1 MTAAVSSVSLNW
13 VIAAFLLIFR
23 CPPTSLHQRFAQG
36 KHAPLEHG
44 PVFGYQRLQQRARS
58 AKNAEMIPM
67 LAPTSPE
74 SAGMSRAA
82 LDRVEAHLKQRYIET
97 GRFPGTQLL
106 VYRRGKVVHSAVQGY
121 ADLERKVPVRD
132 DTIFR
137 IYSMTKPITSVAFMM
152 LFEEGRVAL
161 DEPVHKYIPEW
172 KNLGVFAAGN
182 APAFLTRPPS
192 RPMLIV
198 DLLRHTSGLTYG
210 FQQRSNVDA
219 AYREKKIGDVV
230 KAGTLQ
236 TMIEDLANIPL
247 EFSPGE
253 AWNYSLSTDVVGYLI
268 GKISGRPFEQF
279 LKERIFDPL
288 GMNDTDFYVPA
299 DKAHRL
305 AACYSADPQGG
316 MTFHATER
324 KGSLTLQ
331 DDPTTSSF
339 LLPPAL
345 VSGGGGLC
353 STVADYLIFCRALL
367 NGGELDGVRLLGPK
381 TLKLMTSNHLPNGL
395 DLPAMSRSLFSEATY
410 NGIGFGL
417 GFSVT
422 MDPAKTLIPGSAG
435 EYSWGGAATTSFWV
449 DPAEEL
455 IAIFMTQVL
464 PSSAYPI
471 RRELRT
477 MVYAAITAS
486 NL

>member
-1 MTAAVSSVSLNW
+1 
-13 VIAAFLLIFR
+13 
-23 CPPTSLHQRFAQG
+23 
-36 KHAPLEHG
+36 
-44 PVFGYQRLQQRARS
+44 
-58 AKNAEMIPM
+58 M
-67 LAPTSPE
+67 LAPASPE
-74 SAGMSRAA
+74 SAGMSKAA
-82 LDRVEAHLKQRYIET
+82 FDRLESHLKTRYIEA

-106 VYRRGKVVHSAVQGY
+106 VYRRGQVVHSAVQGFS
-121 ADLERKVPVRD
+121 DIERKTVMKD

-172 KNLGVFAAGN
+172 KNLGVFQAGTM
-182 APAFLTRPPS
+182 PAFLTKPPS

-219 AYREKKIGDVV
+219 AYRDMKVGEIE
-230 KAGTLQ
+230 KAGSLQ
-236 TMIEDLANIPL
+236 SMIEDLAKTPL

-253 AWNYSLSTDVVGYLI
+253 AWNYSVSTDVIGYLI
-268 GKISGRPFEQF
+268 GKISGMPFEQF
-279 LKERIFDPL
+279 LQERILGPL
-288 GMNDTDFYVPA
+288 GMKDTGFFVTP

-305 AACYSADPQGG
+305 AACYQANPQGVTTPTG
-316 MTFHATER
+316 R
-324 KGSLTLQ
+324 RDGLTLQ

-339 LLPPAL
+339 LTPPSFI
-345 VSGGGGLC
+345 SGGGGLC
-353 STVADYLIFCRALL
+353 STAADYLTFCRALL

-381 TLKLMTSNHLPNGL
+381 TLALMTANHLPGGR
-395 DLPAMSRSLFSEATY
+395 DLPEMSRSLFSEASY

-417 GFSVT
+417 GWSVT
-422 MDPAKTLIPGSAG
+422 MNPAQTLIPGSAG
-435 EYSWGGAATTSFWV
+435 EYAWGGAATTTFWI
-449 DPAEEL
+449 DPVEEL

-477 MVYAAITAS
+477 MVYAGITDS

>member
-1 MTAAVSSVSLNW
+1 
-13 VIAAFLLIFR
+13 
-23 CPPTSLHQRFAQG
+23 
-36 KHAPLEHG
+36 
-44 PVFGYQRLQQRARS
+44 
-58 AKNAEMIPM
+58 M
-67 LAPTSPE
+67 LAPTPASPE
-74 SAGMSRAA
+74 SAGMSKTAF
-82 LDRVEAHLKQRYIET
+82 DRIELHLKQRYVEA

-106 VYRRGKVVHSAVQGY
+106 VYRRGKVVHSSVQGF
-121 ADLERKVPVRD
+121 ADLERKVPVKD
-132 DTIFR
+132 DTIYR

-161 DEPVHKYIPEW
+161 DEPVAKYIPEW
-172 KNLGVFAAGN
+172 KNLGVFAAGTG
-182 APAFLTRPPS
+182 PFLTKPPS

-219 AYREKKIGDVV
+219 AYRAKKIGEVE
-230 KAGTLQ
+230 KFGTLQ
-236 TMIEDLANIPL
+236 SMIEDLANIPL

-253 AWNYSLSTDVVGYLI
+253 AWNYSVATDVVGYI
-268 GKISGRPFEQF
+268 VGKIAGMPFEQF
-279 LKERIFDPL
+279 VKQRITGPL
-288 GMNDTDFYVPA
+288 GMNDTDFFVAP

-305 AACYSADPQGG
+305 AACYSADPQGVN
-316 MTFHATER
+316 FNPVER
-324 KGSLTLQ
+324 KSSLTLQ
-331 DDPTTSSF
+331 DDPANSSF
-339 LLPPAL
+339 LAPPSFI
-345 VSGGGGLC
+345 SGGGGLC
-353 STVADYLIFCRALL
+353 STAGDYLTFCRALL
-367 NGGELDGVRLLGPK
+367 HGGELDGVRLLGPK
-381 TLKLMTSNHLPNGL
+381 TLALMTSNHLPDGR
-395 DLPAMSRSLFSEATY
+395 DLPAMSRSLFSEASY

-435 EYSWGGAATTSFWV
+435 EYAWGGAATTSFWI

-477 MVYAAITAS
+477 MVYAAITDS